1 MKVFFL
7 LLLLFGGVHDSFAQN
22 KVKWVL
28 DFDSKQ
34 DCLQIKGDIEEGWH
48 LYSIKTDPNAGPI
61 PVQIKTKKSKY
72 FRTKNGFVEK
82 YDAIKVFDANFDSD
96 VYIFDKN
103 YLAEQKIKLKKET
116 LLEVTVTYMICN
128 DQMCLPPIDKLLSIK
143 LNLNE

>member
-1 MKVFFL
+1 MKIFCLVL
-7 LLLLFGGVHDSFAQN
+7 LLWGAHCSYAQN

-28 DFDSKQ
+28 DFDSERK
-34 DCLQIKGDIEEGWH
+34 CLQVKGEIDDGWH
-48 LYSIKTDPNAGPI
+48 LYSLKTDPNAGPI
-61 PVQIKTKKSKY
+61 PVQIQSKKSKC
-72 FRTKNGFVEK
+72 FRTKGGFIEK
-82 YDAIKVFDANFDSD
+82 NDAIKVFDANFDSD